1 MPGQSGFQRPDITGV
16 AAITKDDSKQRDRED
31 GSQLCF
37 FLV

>member
-16 AAITKDDSKQRDRED
+16 AAITKDDSRQKDRED
-31 GSQLCF
+31 DSQLCL